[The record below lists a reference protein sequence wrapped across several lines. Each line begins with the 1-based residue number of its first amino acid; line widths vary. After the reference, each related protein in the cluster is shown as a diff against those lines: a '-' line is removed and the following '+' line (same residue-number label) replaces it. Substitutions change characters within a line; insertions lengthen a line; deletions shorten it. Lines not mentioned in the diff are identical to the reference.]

1 MRVTQERTR
10 DSLPNEEHEP
20 EKETSN
26 EIRGSNCSTYVPER
40 GISAFI
46 LDSTN
51 LPQFPQ
57 EIQSL
62 VFMMF
67 YCTIVEKL
75 SMDNAV
81 NSPAKKTQKPKI
93 YAKLSVVGC

>member
-1 MRVTQERTR
+1 MRVTQESTR
-10 DSLPNEEHEP
+10 DSLPNEEPEP
-20 EKETSN
+20 KKETFN
-26 EIRGSNCSTYVPER
+26 EIRGSNCSSYVSER

-51 LPQFPQ
+51 LPRFPK

-67 YCTIVEKL
+67 YCNIFEKL

-81 NSPAKKTQKPKI
+81 NSAAKKT
-93 YAKLSVVGC
+93 